1 MTSLF
6 KDMKLQAIIGN
17 MKRLI
22 YIYIKCY
29 IYSGNMKDVVFPFL
43 LALLMSAQINK
54 CGMYIIIIVIE
65 DVCECFYF

>member
-17 MKRLI
+17 MIRLI
-22 YIYIKCY
+22 YIYIKCD
-29 IYSGNMKDVVFPFL
+29 IYSGNMKDIVFPFF

-54 CGMYIIIIVIE
+54 CGMYFVVIVIE
-65 DVCECFYF
+65 NVCECFYF